1 MLVAIVSDGRGG
13 SGDRGIVS
21 IPSASIDND
30 IAARYK
36 AILTFWIA
44 IFYVNKILY
53 NHLITISRASSL
65 GVGEDGGGGGSLG
78 MPGTGV
84 NSCSVTCFGITCRRP
99 LLSLYRHRYP
109 CQPYP
114 LALPTLCFHQRMR
127 YQWILRMPRR
137 WRRQRRIGI
146 WMSLIGRYLL

>member
-36 AILTFWIA
+36 AILRFWIA

-84 NSCSVTCFGITCRRP
+84 NSCGITCFGITCRSPYCHSTAIDTLVNLTP
-99 LLSLYRHRYP
+99 L
-109 CQPYP
+109 PYQHFVFISGCVTSGCCKC
-114 LALPTLCFHQRMR
+114 LGGGGGSDVLGC
-127 YQWILRMPRR
+127 
-137 WRRQRRIGI
+137 G
-146 WMSLIGRYLL
+146 